1 MRVTQGL
8 GASMGRPG
16 GSRRSRV
23 IPSGRSFGAE
33 GKGSVSPVRVRQPP
47 AISPKPLDGAKS
59 RAPSKAVLRFAN
71 KELLA
76 PADIVALQVTAG
88 NQAVS
93 SLFEQR
99 AAGKGRP
106 SAAEVP
112 IVRGINDGSVDL
124 FTGKFAIPVGPADE
138 SPEEAALEGRSAY
151 TPQPDES
158 PEQAAL
164 EGRSA
169 YTPQPDESPEQA
181 AEGGRSAYTPQQD
194 EEAPVA
200 APSPASAAPASAGAA
215 RRPMPAAVASKKY
228 ANLRSRLPAYAW
240 EFIDGSTEL
249 RKTILPAAVA
259 LLKPGQSIH
268 SGMMKMCGWSQED
281 CDKYLQKN
289 ELVGNPLVAKVERKD
304 RHRYE
309 LVSEGGTF
317 HQGGPDKPGYDT
329 SGKFSIFMKSGYAI
343 YVMSP
348 DGKFYAE
355 GHKPGLF
362 HHSSFLAGGD
372 VAGAG
377 EMKVENG
384 SLKVITNKSGHYQPR
399 TEEMLQVFAEL
410 ESRGIDLSAVEYNH
424 VEKTA
429 EGEKA
434 DFKARWPG
442 PGGGAAGG
450 AKAFYDKFKDR
461 PAAAP

>member
-1 MRVTQGL
+1 
-8 GASMGRPG
+8 
-16 GSRRSRV
+16 
-23 IPSGRSFGAE
+23 
-33 GKGSVSPVRVRQPP
+33 VRQPP

-138 SPEEAALEGRSAY
+138 SPEE
-151 TPQPDES
+151 
-158 PEQAAL
+158 AAL